1 MKSLYHSL
9 KNESNNASVSK
20 TLLDKSWFKL
30 SEEQLYLYKKLYH
43 ILLEINNDWYKIY
56 AGNYSDDLISLLGL
70 LDYMNHFESAD
81 EITKDFE
88 MLPEY
93 CNACICSRLQ
103 EHFER
108 MHNKLPVEPVVP
120 ETKEYFRNNRGA
132 KVYFDINKQP
142 KLQLEYGEKKLHVL
156 SVGRSKEGIP
166 LVTIAS
172 EPENLCLRLPYQLD
186 DWVIWAV
193 GMAMQGEK
201 RFPAD
206 VIFSKTNDGYYA
218 DIL

>member
-1 MKSLYHSL
+1 M
-9 KNESNNASVSK
+9 N
-20 TLLDKSWFKL
+20 DK
-30 SEEQLYLYKKLYH
+30 QLGLYKKLYH

-142 KLQLEYGEKKLHVL
+142 KLQLEYGEKKFHVL
-156 SVGRSKEGIP
+156 SVDHSKEGVP

-172 EPENLCLRLPYQLD
+172 EPENMCLRLPEQLSE
-186 DWVIWAV
+186 WAMTVI
-193 GMAMQGEK
+193 GMANMGENL
-201 RFPAD
+201 FPSE
-206 VIFSKTNDGYYA
+206 VVFSRIKGRYYV

>member
-1 MKSLYHSL
+1 MKKQLCLYRR
-9 KNESNNASVSK
+9 
-20 TLLDKSWFKL
+20 
-30 SEEQLYLYKKLYH
+30 LYH

-56 AGNYSDDLISLLGL
+56 AGNYSDDLICLLAL
-70 LDYMNHFESAD
+70 LDYMNHFKSAD
-81 EITKDFE
+81 EIQKDFD
-88 MLPEY
+88 MHPEY
-93 CNACICSRLQ
+93 CNACMCSRLE
-103 EHFER
+103 EHFNR
-108 MHNKLPVEPVVP
+108 IHNKLPIEPVVP
-120 ETKEYFRNNRGA
+120 ETEEYFRNNRGA

-193 GMAMQGEK
+193 GMAMQGER